1 MPVRYDVDGRVATI
15 TIDRPDA
22 MNALDPPML
31 FGLAEAWDS
40 AEDDDDVW
48 VVMLTG
54 AGDEAFCVG
63 ADLKTTVPQTAAAA
77 RGEGNGQRERW
88 PSMART
94 LLRDR
99 FYPKPI
105 VAAVNGHCIAGGFG
119 LLLATDLRY
128 AATTAT
134 FGMQEVRWGLFPI
147 AGSTVN
153 LPRQVPY
160 CKAMEGLLLG
170 ERIDADAA
178 LAMGLVNEVVEPA
191 RVRERAREVA
201 DRLCRNGPL
210 AVRKVKESVVRGLG
224 MPRDQ
229 AFKEEVRLAT
239 EVYAS
244 ADAIEGP
251 TAFAEKREPRFE
263 GR

>member
-1 MPVRYDVDGRVATI
+1 
-15 TIDRPDA
+15 

-31 FGLAEAWDS
+31 FGLAEAWDK
-40 AEDDDDVW
+40 AEDDDSVW
-48 VVMLTG
+48 VVVLTG

-63 ADLKTTVPQTAAAA
+63 ADLKTTVPQTAASA
-77 RGEGNGQRERW
+77 RGESDGQQERW

-99 FYPKPI
+99 FFPKPI

-128 AATTAT
+128 ASTTAT

-170 ERIDADAA
+170 DRIDAHSA
-178 LAMGLVNEVVEPA
+178 LAMGLVNEIVEPA
-191 RVRERAREVA
+191 EVRTRAREIA
-201 DRLCRNGPL
+201 DRICRNGPL
-210 AVRKVKESVVRGLG
+210 AVRKVKESVVKGLG
-224 MPRDQ
+224 MPTAQ
-229 AFKEEVRLAT
+229 AFQQELRLAT

-244 ADAIEGP
+244 ADAVEGP
-251 TAFAEKREPRFE
+251 TAFAEKRDPKFT
-263 GR
+263 GQ